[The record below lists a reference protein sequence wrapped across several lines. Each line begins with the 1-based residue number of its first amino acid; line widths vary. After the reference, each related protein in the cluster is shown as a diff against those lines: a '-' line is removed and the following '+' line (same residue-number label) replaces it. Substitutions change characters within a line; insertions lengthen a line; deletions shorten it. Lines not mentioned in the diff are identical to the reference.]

1 MTHVSFKTPLL
12 REDGADDYGT
22 EERLLRANSDS
33 ARFKEL
39 VGKYKQE
46 AKRHYLKDF
55 KDEQDHAQAAEFYA
69 SRDAT
74 DPNVLDQLREL
85 AKTPIF
91 PDDELAE
98 AIREIHNH
106 QHHIQVNPRIEN
118 NPDGEAVADEIPW
131 PLDRAMT
138 QTSRR
143 QYLRSRGLTIT
154 SQPPVPVTIDIATDN
169 TITLWSHVY
178 LASVV
183 LMICLRILYH
193 FYPEDKYL
201 GCCIFLY
208 LLVLCS
214 GLATIWTPIF
224 NNVNPTLLTDFAK
237 NVNVIVLLT
246 FVAIY
251 LSQIALFAYNPLL
264 NDDVNHT
271 FQLLTAL
278 IEILVLFHGLLL
290 DVLYYV
296 PSCFKSSI
304 LITNFCVIIFM
315 AIVMYLDDSERP
327 VVIPPEFRYI
337 DLYTGTLTA
346 IMVMYAGSLFNHF
359 IRQDGRTAIITRHV
373 VLLDPPG
380 LNNPGLYWMW
390 VPVWFLAIYALLTAL
405 PFSENNVPMRIV
417 VICILPFILYFCI
430 LRDNLDLKYLPAP
443 FDRADMCSMALVPII
458 HIVLG
463 FIKRTENLAYSLDHI
478 IEMMGVYIWLCIDL
492 IERKSDLWVFAV
504 TVFAFGYI
512 TFEVTCTLLL
522 WDRHDAVVVTQ
533 IGGYKLSRGHMER
546 SLYLAFWILGLRAA
560 GAAARNIVA
569 KDRFMI
575 FVRERIQTS
584 PIDKTRK

>member
-1 MTHVSFKTPLL
+1 MDRVSFKTPLL
-12 REDGADDYGT
+12 GETGNDDYGT
-22 EERLLRANSDS
+22 EEGRLLHKTSVS
-33 ARFKEL
+33 SRFKEL
-39 VGKYKQE
+39 IGKYKQE
-46 AKRHYLKDF
+46 AKRYYLKDF
-55 KDEQDHAQAAEFYA
+55 DDAQDHAQEAEYYA
-69 SRDAT
+69 SRDAS
-74 DPNVLDQLREL
+74 DPKVLDQLRDL
-85 AKTPIF
+85 AKIPNL
-91 PDDELAE
+91 PDNELAE
-98 AIREIHNH
+98 AIREIHAH
-106 QHHIQVNPRIEN
+106 QCQIAVNPRIEV
-118 NPDGEAVADEIPW
+118 VADEFPW
-131 PLDRAMT
+131 PLDGPMT
-138 QTSRR
+138 QTDRR
-143 QYLRSRGLTIT
+143 QYLRSRNLTIT
-154 SQPPVPVTIDIATDN
+154 SQPPVPVTIDAATDN

-183 LMICLRILYH
+183 LMICLRMLYH
-193 FYPEDKYL
+193 FDPQDNYL
-201 GCCIFLY
+201 GCCIAGY

-214 GLATIWTPIF
+214 GIATIWTPVF
-224 NNVNPTLLTDFAK
+224 NNVNPTLLKDFVK

-271 FQLLTAL
+271 FQFLTAL

-296 PSCFKSSI
+296 PSCFKSAI

-346 IMVMYAGSLFNHF
+346 IMIMYAGSLFNHF

-380 LNNPGLYWMW
+380 LNDPGLYWMW
-390 VPVWFLAIYALLTAL
+390 VPVWFLAIYASLTAFS
-405 PFSENNVPMRIV
+405 FSEDNVPMRIV

-522 WDRHDAVVVTQ
+522 WDHHDAVVVAQ

-546 SLYLAFWILGLRAA
+546 SLYLAFWILGLRGKFLFEDGMRSYAQIA
-560 GAAARNIVA
+560 LGEGPPLCKISVKVFYKRVL
-569 KDRFMI
+569 
-575 FVRERIQTS
+575 
-584 PIDKTRK
+584 

>member
-12 REDGADDYGT
+12 REDGNDDYGT

-33 ARFKEL
+33 ARLKEL

-55 KDEQDHAQAAEFYA
+55 GDEQDHANAAEFYA

-74 DPNVLDQLREL
+74 DPNVLDQLRKL
-85 AKTPIF
+85 AKTPMF

-106 QHHIQVNPRIEN
+106 QHQIQVNPRIEN

-154 SQPPVPVTIDIATDN
+154 SQPPVPVTIDVATDN

-178 LASVV
+178 LISVV

-193 FYPEDKYL
+193 FYPQDKYL
-201 GCCIFLY
+201 WCCIFFY

-237 NVNVIVLLT
+237 NVNVIVLLL
-246 FVAIY
+246 FVVIY

-278 IEILVLFHGLLL
+278 IEIMVLFHGLLL

-304 LITNFCVIIFM
+304 LITNFCVLIFM
-315 AIVMYLDDSERP
+315 AIVMYLDDSDRP

-380 LNNPGLYWMW
+380 LDNPGLYWMW

-458 HIVLG
+458 HIILG

-560 GAAARNIVA
+560 GAAARNIVK

-575 FVRERIQTS
+575 FVRERIQMS